1 MCGSFI
7 LGGWVGWRQFGG
19 SCPAATQGFALVGLP
34 LRIGLLTERGVLTE
48 GLKGL
53 NSGGMDNSGMILVA
67 IKADGTEL

>member
-1 MCGSFI
+1 
-7 LGGWVGWRQFGG
+7 
-19 SCPAATQGFALVGLP
+19 VGLP